1 VELNSAS
8 LEEQPML
15 LATEPSKN
23 LFGGLE
29 KWLLQDQGLV
39 GPQHLYGSLLLP
51 ATLVSSF
58 QGHQAGML
66 GTCVHAGKHF
76 YI

>member
-1 VELNSAS
+1 MVLDTLKLELQTVLSCRVELNSAS

-29 KWLLQDQGLV
+29 K
-39 GPQHLYGSLLLP
+39 
-51 ATLVSSF
+51 
-58 QGHQAGML
+58 
-66 GTCVHAGKHF
+66 
-76 YI
+76 

>member
-1 VELNSAS
+1 MCIGILLTCNVCEMVLDTLKLELQTVLSCRVELNSAS

-29 KWLLQDQGLV
+29 K
-39 GPQHLYGSLLLP
+39 
-51 ATLVSSF
+51 
-58 QGHQAGML
+58 
-66 GTCVHAGKHF
+66 
-76 YI
+76 